1 MFNLLHITH
10 CGNLKFYIVF
20 CCCWKRIDS
29 LMTVIDLPLTSD
41 DKVTVIY
48 LFIVSFGWSVWPVI
62 CYLKVKVCVLINQSF
77 WISSAWSFCCA
88 SAIRIALSFFL
99 LLLFPITRLLLSN
112 LCGVFS
118 LKISSTY
125 SAWPIDFRSLD
136 LKAFMMS
143 GCSSQWLL
151 TCFLVYSL
159 NKPVRQIMPLISP
172 RFRDDSQLSSD
183 ERSLAAAFLCGIALL
198 WY

>member
-41 DKVTVIY
+41 DKVTVIC

-112 LCGVFS
+112 LCVFFPQNQLYILCLAYWLQVPWFKS
-118 LKISSTY
+118 IYDVWVFLTMIAHMFSHLLFKQACQANNASHFSS
-125 SAWPIDFRSLD
+125 F
-136 LKAFMMS
+136 
-143 GCSSQWLL
+143 
-151 TCFLVYSL
+151 
-159 NKPVRQIMPLISP
+159 
-172 RFRDDSQLSSD
+172 
-183 ERSLAAAFLCGIALL
+183 
-198 WY
+198 